1 MNKFASIIASGLEGE
16 LGAMPRAVEL
26 QGPGA
31 VQGGALR
38 RTRSHAAAATVLVL
52 CLAAA
57 ASGCTRKQPLF
68 AEASPSATPPA
79 TTKAAEPAVVEPGA
93 VTALQKMSAYLQTL
107 PAFELATDTS
117 LDLVNESGQRVT
129 LGGKALYKF
138 RRPDGFSIDLKTD
151 YKNRRFYFDGKQVTV
166 YAPDFGYY
174 ATVAAPP
181 TVREALD
188 VMVDEH
194 TASRCR
200 LRTCSAGAILP
211 AAAPRAWTSAFLVGS
226 ATVDGVDTDHYAF
239 REGDKD
245 WQVWIEQGARPLPRR
260 VVIVDRTDPSYPT
273 YDARLT
279 WKVNTTLAS
288 NQFVFKPA
296 HDDKHIRLASIGN

>member
-1 MNKFASIIASGLEGE
+1 MNKFASIIAFGLDLQG
-16 LGAMPRAVEL
+16 LGAVED
-26 QGPGA
+26 GA
-31 VQGGALR
+31 VG

-79 TTKAAEPAVVEPGA
+79 TTKTAEPAVVEPGA
-93 VTALQKMSAYLQTL
+93 VKALEQMSAYLQTL

-117 LDLVNESGQRVT
+117 LDLVNEGGQRVT

-138 RRPDGFSIDLKTD
+138 RRPNGFSIDLKTD
-151 YKNRRFYFDGKQVTV
+151 YKNRRFYFDGKKITV

-181 TVREALD
+181 TVRETLDLMSMKYGIALPLED
-188 VMVDEH
+188 LFRWSDP
-194 TASRCR
+194 AS
-200 LRTCSAGAILP
+200 S
-211 AAAPRAWTSAFLVGS
+211 RAKSLTSAFLVGT
-226 ATVDGVDTDHYAF
+226 AAVDGVETDHYAF

-245 WQVWIEQGARPLPRR
+245 WQIWIEKGARPLPRR

-279 WKVNTTLAS
+279 WKANTTLAS
-288 NQFVFKPA
+288 DQFVFKPA
-296 HDDKHIRLASIGN
+296 HDDKQIRLASAVN